1 MKKTSVSVDFG
12 GKPITFETGELA
24 PQATSSILARVGD
37 TVILATVVLGRET
50 ELGYFPLSVEYVE
63 RLYAGG
69 RIKGSRW
76 VKREGKP
83 TDDAVLT
90 GRLIDRSIRPL
101 FPKEYKREV
110 QVIVTVLSV
119 DGENSA
125 DILALNAVSAA
136 LAVSPIPWSGP
147 VAAIRMG
154 LVTGEKDEAEY
165 LLNPTNTMMAHST
178 LDLVVTQSHEKTV
191 MLEAGAKQVPEANMF
206 EAIKRAHAETGK
218 MLAMIED
225 LVGQI
230 GMEKEPVTPNTAM
243 QEMAKRIEKTFKAE
257 VEALAATKATKE
269 GSGSESDDLVAKI
282 VESEKM
288 QNPDADVDK
297 KLIMKALEYV
307 MFQTIRTNVV
317 KKNKRV
323 DGRKMDEV
331 REIGTR
337 VSLLPRTHGSAV
349 FQRGITQVV
358 TIATLGSPRM
368 EQLIESAEGE
378 ESKRYIHHYNMPP
391 YSVGEAG
398 RFGFTSRREIGHG
411 ALAERA
417 LEAVIPSKDKFPYTI
432 RLVSEVTSSNGST
445 SMASTCGSTMA
456 LMDAGVPII
465 KPVSGIS
472 VGMMSYPQG
481 STKEGEYTLLTDIIG
496 LEDFSGDMDFK
507 VAGTDT
513 GITAIQLDVKIPGLT
528 LEQVEQILERARVA
542 RMDIMG
548 KMLAV
553 LDQPRDAISIYAP
566 KIEMVKI
573 PVEKIG
579 ELIGPGGKI
588 IKNIIATTGAE
599 VDVEDDGTVTISGV
613 EAESVQ
619 KALAIVEGIT
629 KEVNPGEVY
638 EGEVKRILPFGAFVE
653 FLPSKEGMVH
663 VSKMAK
669 GFVQSPEDVV
679 QIGDKVTVKILEID
693 DQGRINLTMIL
704 DDTPDEEGGQGGD
717 QGPRDDRGPRTDRGG
732 ERRPGPSRGGYGD
745 RGGGRSFGGPRAGG
759 GGRSGGRSFDRP
771 SFSRGPRDDRGPA
784 AGGDT
789 TRSEH
794 PLSRQFQ
801 RERTEQRRPAGRSS
815 GRKAHY

>member
-1 MKKTSVSVDFG
+1 MNKTSVSVEFG
-12 GKPITFETGELA
+12 GKELSFETGELA
-24 PQATSSILARVGD
+24 PQATSSILARLGD
-37 TVILATVVLGRET
+37 TMILATVVLGRET

-76 VKREGKP
+76 VKREGRP
-83 TDDAVLT
+83 TDEAVLI

-110 QVIVTVLSV
+110 QVMVTVLSV
-119 DGENSA
+119 DGDNSP
-125 DILALNAVSAA
+125 DILALNEVTAA
-136 LAVSPIPWSGP
+136 LAISPIPWSGP

-154 LVTGEKDEAEY
+154 LVKGENDEIEY
-165 LLNPTNTMMAHST
+165 MFNPTTTMMERSE

-191 MLEAGAKQVPEANMF
+191 MIEAGAKQVPEAQMF
-206 EAIKRAHAETGK
+206 EAIKRAHAETHK
-218 MLAMIED
+218 MLVLIED

-230 GMEKEPVTPNTAM
+230 GVAKHPVTPNVGV
-243 QEMAKRIEKTFKAE
+243 QELAKRIEKTFKAE
-257 VEALAATKATKE
+257 VEALAEIKANKE
-269 GSGSESDDLVAKI
+269 SGGTEGDDLLAKI

-288 QNPDADVDK
+288 QNPDAEVDK
-297 KLIMKALEYV
+297 KNVAKALEYV

-317 KKNKRV
+317 KKGKRV

-331 REIGTR
+331 REIGAH
-337 VSLLPRTHGSAV
+337 VGLLPRTHGSAV

-358 TIATLGSPRM
+358 TVATLGSPRM
-368 EQLIESAEGE
+368 AQLIESAEGE
-378 ESKRYIHHYNMPP
+378 ESKRYIHHYSMPP

-398 RFGFTSRREIGHG
+398 RVGFTSRREIGHG

-417 LEAVIPSKDKFPYTI
+417 LEPVIPSKEKFPYTI

-445 SMASTCGSTMA
+445 SMASTCGSTLA
-456 LMDAGVPII
+456 LMDAGVPIT

-472 VGMMSYPQG
+472 VGMMSYPHG
-481 STKEGEYTLLTDIIG
+481 STKEGEYALLTDIIG

-513 GITAIQLDVKIPGLT
+513 GITAIQLDVKVPGLT
-528 LEQVEQILERARVA
+528 IEQIEQILERARVA
-542 RMDIMG
+542 RMGIME
-548 KMLAV
+548 KMMNV
-553 LDQPRDAISIYAP
+553 ISQPRDAISTYAP
-566 KIEMVKI
+566 KIEMIKI

-599 VDVEDDGTVTISGV
+599 VDVEDDGTVTITGV
-613 EAESVQ
+613 LAESVQ
-619 KALAIVEGIT
+619 KAMSIVEGIT
-629 KEVNPGEVY
+629 KEVIPGEVY

-653 FLPSKEGMVH
+653 FLPGKEGMVH

-679 QIGDKVTVKILEID
+679 QVGDKVTVKILEVD
-693 DQGRINLTMIL
+693 DQGRINLTMVL
-704 DDTPDEEGGQGGD
+704 DDTPDEGGEG
-717 QGPRDDRGPRTDRGG
+717 QGPRDDRPREDRPSSGGSRGYAPRRASGGYGGGDRGG
-732 ERRPGPSRGGYGD
+732 RSSYGRPSGPRSSGP
-745 RGGGRSFGGPRAGG
+745 RGGGRSFGPN
-759 GGRSGGRSFDRP
+759 
-771 SFSRGPRDDRGPA
+771 RGVNASVADDA
-784 AGGDT
+784 NTA
-789 TRSEH
+789 H

-801 RERTEQRRPAGRSS
+801 RERQQERRPTG